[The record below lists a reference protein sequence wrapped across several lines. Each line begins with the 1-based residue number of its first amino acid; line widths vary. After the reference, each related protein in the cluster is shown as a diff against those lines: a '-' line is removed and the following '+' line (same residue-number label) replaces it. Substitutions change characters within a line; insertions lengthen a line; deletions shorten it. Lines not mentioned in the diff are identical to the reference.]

1 VIATLYD
8 KRVEATVIAGT
19 LALAIAMGAGLA
31 YEQPKYVLAGFA
43 AVLLSIAALTSPRNL
58 TLYALPALILVPP
71 TVRIPIVGSGLTP
84 LRVVVAFGVAGW
96 AVSGRRT
103 LRMPTAYRLAGLV
116 FSVYVM
122 LLASS
127 YGLTSISRGVAYSIE
142 SLAIAWLAWKA
153 IGSRRDLSTLLDVL
167 ICVMCV
173 AALLAVYE
181 TAVDRLLLPVDEPY
195 FFHAPLRGGAIRA
208 QGIFPHPL
216 VLGTALAVMLPVAIT
231 RSLNAIGWRR
241 LLAASAALLYA
252 LTLVLISGR
261 GPWIGA
267 AVAVLALIALLR
279 GSTRLAVIAGVLVCI
294 VGVAASPLGGKIS
307 SLATSVVSNEIS
319 QEGVNSV
326 RYRKA
331 LLAASI
337 SYSQTHLFGTG
348 PNREETAHLTG
359 TLEAGTHLTDSIDN
373 AYAKYAVEL
382 GPVGLFL
389 FLLIIINIVLCAWRG
404 HKVNV
409 TELALTAS
417 GILAGEIAILVTSA
431 TVATFGWQQLA
442 ALFWLLVGAS
452 MTIGVL
458 AQNSVPPV
466 PIGDDQPHI
475 KSKGSPR
482 FTKPWREI
490 VDV

>member
-1 VIATLYD
+1 VISTLYD

-84 LRVVVAFGVAGW
+84 LRIVVAFGVAGW

-153 IGSRRDLSTLLDVL
+153 IGSIRDLSTLLDVL

-195 FFHAPLRGGAIRA
+195 FFHAPLRGGSIRA

-267 AVAVLALIALLR
+267 AVAVLALAALTR
-279 GSTRLAVIAGVLVCI
+279 GSKRITVIAGVLVCI
-294 VGVAASPLGGKIS
+294 VGVAASPLEGNVA

-337 SYSQTHLFGTG
+337 SYAQTHPFGTG
-348 PNREETAHLTG
+348 PSRDETAHLTGG
-359 TLEAGTHLTDSIDN
+359 TLEAGTHLTNSIDN
-373 AYAKYAVEL
+373 NYAKYAVEL
-382 GPVGLFL
+382 GPIGLLLFL
-389 FLLIIINIVLCAWRG
+389 FVIVNIVLCAWRG
-404 HKVNV
+404 HRVKDG
-409 TELALTAS
+409 ELALTAS
-417 GILAGEIAILVTSA
+417 GILAGEIAMLITSA
-431 TVATFGWQQLA
+431 TVATFTWQQLA

-452 MTIGVL
+452 MTIQAL
-458 AQNSVPPV
+458 AQSDRSFP
-466 PIGDDQPHI
+466 GGKDQRFVRPTR
-475 KSKGSPR
+475 SPLVTR
-482 FTKPWREI
+482 RWRDALN
-490 VDV
+490 V